1 MVSFARGITTRA
13 FFQKSAS
20 VGRASG
26 SVSIARRTWASL
38 RARTRFQ
45 TLPAL
50 PDVFPVR
57 FSLMSLCPPGRDDS
71 PPAVR
76 DVRVDHGN
84 LDAVYHSHS
93 VNAHLAV
100 IEALVHLLQ
109 SGPL

>member
-26 SVSIARRTWASL
+26 AVSIARRTWASL
-38 RARTRFQ
+38 RERSRFQ
-45 TLPAL
+45 SLPAL

-71 PPAVR
+71 PPAWR
-76 DVRVDHGN
+76 DVRVDDCN
-84 LDAVYHSHS
+84 LDAVYDSHS
-93 VNAHLAV
+93 INANLAV
-100 IEALVHLLQ
+100 IESLVHL
-109 SGPL
+109 